1 MTLQPTEAPS
11 QGEGNTRIRTETQ
24 IVPPYALQSELYL
37 LPVMDH
43 FGNIYSVSTISLD
56 GRQTDDGVTEAVE
69 VIHRP
74 VSVTLS
80 KEEPRTDPSFLENA
94 LKKPLNKNKEKAG
107 RKEALKENQTLK
119 NEFRNSELPGS
130 LEDSNNDY
138 FSTKKSQFL
147 WKNED
152 DGVNNIRRH
161 DSQIGKKEYITL
173 PDLKD
178 FPSLPCQGSDVPAD
192 FPGITE
198 ISSLE
203 IHRNEASFSFQTLMS
218 MGYIL
223 GRKVIKQI
231 KQVKEE
237 RRYLQRIKEELIKVE
252 KQYEQ
257 SILRQYRACDSSKKK
272 YFETKKVTA
281 SLEEVLV
288 KCQEDLELYYKK
300 LLLQLKAREIKIRL
314 KTIAN
319 ITNSKNNLILHIT
332 EVQCAIDQLKRKSDI
347 QKIKL
352 IIQAKM
358 RKQAISDVSTLKAA
372 LTQKNINTS
381 LQLQLGSIGCC
392 HTF

>member
-203 IHRNEASFSFQTLMS
+203 IHR
-218 MGYIL
+218 
-223 GRKVIKQI
+223 RKVIKQI